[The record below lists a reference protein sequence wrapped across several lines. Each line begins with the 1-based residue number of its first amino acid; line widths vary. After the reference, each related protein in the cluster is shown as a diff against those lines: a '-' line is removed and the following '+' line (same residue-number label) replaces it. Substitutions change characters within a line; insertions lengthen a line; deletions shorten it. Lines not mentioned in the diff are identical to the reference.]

1 MTKIFKIY
9 DRLAEWLC
17 DFTSDKY
24 VHLLAGLL
32 ITFFVSWLAA
42 LTTHGVANVE
52 CARCGFIIGVLVGIT
67 KEIIDA
73 YREKPMDCADLLF
86 TVFGCVL
93 GSVLYTI

>member
-1 MTKIFKIY
+1 MTKIFKFY
-9 DRLAEWLC
+9 DKIAEWLC

-32 ITFFVSWLAA
+32 ISFFVSWLVT
-42 LTTHGVANVE
+42 LTTPNALSVE
-52 CARCGFIIGVLVGIT
+52 CARCGFIIGVLVGIA